1 MIFNT
6 IFILVC
12 FYLGFKAGNYM
23 ISKKKQMIITP
34 KDRFC
39 KKAYQLSKVVKPV
52 IGCKWHKLYN
62 QEQKDILLDI
72 CYMPED
78 LIEFLLIDKFTCQ
91 EDYLGSI
98 DIFFI
103 LECKTF
109 DYKSPLK
116 YEIGNM
122 KLITK
127 QMYLQHDYLDLRL
140 KLGIN

>member
-1 MIFNT
+1 MVT
-6 IFILVC
+6 
-12 FYLGFKAGNYM
+12 
-23 ISKKKQMIITP
+23 TP

-39 KKAYQLSKVVKPV
+39 KKAYQLSKLVKPV
-52 IGCKWHKLYN
+52 IGCKWYKFYN
-62 QEQKDILLDI
+62 QQQKDILLDI

-78 LIEFLLIDKFTCQ
+78 LIEFLLIDKFTCL

-109 DYKSPLK
+109 EYKNPLK

-122 KLITK
+122 QQITK
-127 QMYLQHDYLDLRL
+127 QMYLQHDYLDIRL

>member
-1 MIFNT
+1 
-6 IFILVC
+6 
-12 FYLGFKAGNYM
+12 M

>member
-91 EDYLGSI
+91 DKDCIKDHYVMCFIIRAL
-98 DIFFI
+98 IFF
-103 LECKTF
+103 
-109 DYKSPLK
+109 
-116 YEIGNM
+116 NV
-122 KLITK
+122 ITC
-127 QMYLQHDYLDLRL
+127 LL
-140 KLGIN
+140 

>member
-1 MIFNT
+1 
-6 IFILVC
+6 
-12 FYLGFKAGNYM
+12 M

-91 EDYLGSI
+91 EDYLGI